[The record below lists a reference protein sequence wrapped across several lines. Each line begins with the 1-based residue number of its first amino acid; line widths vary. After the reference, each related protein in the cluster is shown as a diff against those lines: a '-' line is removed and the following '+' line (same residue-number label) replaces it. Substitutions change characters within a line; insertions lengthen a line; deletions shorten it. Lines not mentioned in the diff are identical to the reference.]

1 MKPGMT
7 APLQLNRLNLNQ
19 LPEAIAVPPYDPAA
33 VRGGIVHLG
42 FGGFHRAHMARYAH
56 DLMALDPAALGWGI
70 IGAGLMP
77 ADRAVREAL
86 GPQHGLYT
94 LIERDGMGERA
105 GVIGS
110 VAGLVDA
117 EEVLARIDDPAI
129 RIVSLTVTGHGY
141 CLDAGRRLDPAH
153 PLIAHDL
160 ANPGQPRSAIGVL
173 AEAYRRR
180 MLGGRAFTALS
191 CDNIPH
197 NGAVLRRAVL
207 DFAARTDAGLAEW
220 IAAEARFPSTMVDRI
235 TPVTTPADVAH
246 VAQHY
251 GVADAWPVV
260 CEAFSQWVIED
271 DFADGRPDWDRVGA
285 QLVRDVAPYETM
297 KLRLLN
303 ASHLAISGL
312 GSLMRY
318 TTIDETMRDPAIRAY
333 MAALMAHETGP
344 TVPPVPGIDLP
355 AYRAELIERFANP
368 AIRDTVLR
376 VNTDAPVNYLLDPI
390 RDRLAAGQPVA
401 LLALGLAAWL
411 RRVRGDVEEVRHPL
425 ADQLRAAAIAGGPDP
440 RPLLSIEPVFGDLG
454 RDARLIEAV
463 GEALAALYVEGAEA
477 VLRRPGF

>member
-1 MKPGMT
+1 
-7 APLQLNRLNLNQ
+7 
-19 LPEAIAVPPYDPAA
+19 
-33 VRGGIVHLG
+33 
-42 FGGFHRAHMARYAH
+42 
-56 DLMALDPAALGWGI
+56 
-70 IGAGLMP
+70 
-77 ADRAVREAL
+77 
-86 GPQHGLYT
+86 
-94 LIERDGMGERA
+94 
-105 GVIGS
+105 
-110 VAGLVDA
+110 
-117 EEVLARIDDPAI
+117 
-129 RIVSLTVTGHGY
+129 
-141 CLDAGRRLDPAH
+141 
-153 PLIAHDL
+153 
-160 ANPGQPRSAIGVL
+160 
-173 AEAYRRR
+173 
-180 MLGGRAFTALS
+180 
-191 CDNIPH
+191 NIPH

-271 DFADGRPDWDRVGA
+271 DFADGRPAWDRVGA
-285 QLVRDVAPYETM
+285 QFVRDVAPHETM

-355 AYRAELIERFANP
+355 AYRAKLIERFANP
-368 AIRDTVLR
+368 AIHDTVLR

-463 GEALAALYVEGAEA
+463 GEALASLYAEGAEA
-477 VLRRPGF
+477 VLRRHGF